1 MPDEENAAR
10 DPLWVARQKVSLDE
24 LTAADGALWWL
35 QGWPQDGTTRLV
47 RQAGHDVPSP
57 VTPQGFSVGGWLHG
71 YGGGSY
77 AVHGGTCWVISG
89 EDSGLYQLDT
99 VTGALD
105 LVLAGDGFL
114 YGDLHVCPLGVL
126 AVRGSEDGD
135 ELILVD
141 CNGKQAQTL
150 VKSAGFLAA
159 PCFRAGRLAFLE
171 WDADQMPWDGSRL
184 HAASLTADGSVT
196 QAQTFAAGTAESVV
210 QPAWGPD
217 GNLYYM
223 SDRSGWWNLR
233 RWDGRH
239 DEAVT
244 RLEYD
249 CAPAPWEAGYRSFA
263 FRPGRRIALTARH
276 GISQRL
282 FVVEPDG
289 AAATVSVPLTS
300 IKPCLAATADRLG
313 VIGSA
318 ADEQPSVFGIDLASA
333 QAPAASRAPAAPS
346 ASGTAGQRLHLPFGD
361 RIPYLLHHPAG
372 GSQPS
377 SLIIRAHPGPTD
389 EVRDRLDWTKEFF
402 LAHGFAVAEVVYRG
416 SVGLGRPFRTC
427 LNGHWGTYDVED
439 CLAVGAHLLAEGIA
453 RDGAVFLSG
462 SSAGGYTA
470 LQAAC
475 TGDSTLTAVTATSAI
490 IDPGSW
496 ATTAPRFQRPH
507 ARILAGPTGAVQASR
522 VRVPVPLM
530 HGRSD
535 AIAPARDAERLAGDL
550 RARDTRHEAVF
561 FDGAGHYLSS
571 PEVLA
576 EALRRELAFYRR
588 LIRLP
593 RGRDFGKNLPHELG

>member
-159 PCFRAGRLAFLE
+159 PCFRAGRVAFLE

-263 FRPGRRIALTARH
+263 FL
-276 GISQRL
+276 
-282 FVVEPDG
+282 V
-289 AAATVSVPLTS
+289 
-300 IKPCLAATADRLG
+300 
-313 VIGSA
+313 
-318 ADEQPSVFGIDLASA
+318 QPSEAPLQRKAEDRADQLIVDLYEIDGGAVAPAGIDNPVLEVAAVENIVDRDSSGHPENILVLHREAGDPRQVELAIDFG
-333 QAPAASRAPAAPS
+333 QIIVVRVVPVLDVRAPGELCP
-346 ASGTAGQRLHLPFGD
+346 GNIVPQR
-361 RIPYLLHHPAG
+361 
-372 GSQPS
+372 
-377 SLIIRAHPGPTD
+377 
-389 EVRDRLDWTKEFF
+389 E
-402 LAHGFAVAEVVYRG
+402 
-416 SVGLGRPFRTC
+416 
-427 LNGHWGTYDVED
+427 
-439 CLAVGAHLLAEGIA
+439 
-453 RDGAVFLSG
+453 
-462 SSAGGYTA
+462 
-470 LQAAC
+470 
-475 TGDSTLTAVTATSAI
+475 
-490 IDPGSW
+490 
-496 ATTAPRFQRPH
+496 
-507 ARILAGPTGAVQASR
+507 
-522 VRVPVPLM
+522 
-530 HGRSD
+530 
-535 AIAPARDAERLAGDL
+535 IAPAVFNSADRPRLAG
-550 RARDTRHEAVF
+550 
-561 FDGAGHYLSS
+561 
-571 PEVLA
+571 
-576 EALRRELAFYRR
+576 
-588 LIRLP
+588 
-593 RGRDFGKNLPHELG
+593 